1 MATLNQNVI
10 TNLENAY
17 GAPFVNNIKGT
28 LENSLELTSMLN
40 LFVNR
45 NGKFAKLAKG
55 GGADYLART
64 KTIRISLE
72 DKSGDLF
79 YLALAHELGHA
90 TGFNQAAPISEL
102 QVYSGKP
109 TTYKTA
115 ISYANSFATGEAEA
129 IVKEHVVAKEL
140 NLMKTFSEKYDGY
153 IGKMLENNTTH
164 TVMDILND
172 KVKNNKNLP
181 LTKKQ
186 KIEIISNASLN
197 MIPSGQGD
205 AKIRYTYDEKNIA
218 WYISV
223 FTNIQ
228 ADYKEVIGNF
238 LFPIVQDNNGDTALN
253 LHDKSSNIYR
263 IKSLTNRN
271 NKFFSHN
278 REDTDNTNDTL
289 ENKIGL
295 ASEAQKKGQHDVM
308 YGGRGND
315 TITGAAGKEIIL
327 GGDGVDK
334 LYGMGG
340 DDILGGNIGDDHLY
354 GGTGNDTLKGG
365 QGMDTY
371 YFEANDINNPKERDT
386 INDSDNQ
393 GKILISNVDI
403 AKAKWVNK
411 GNGIWQAADQKW
423 QLKQVGSNWEIT
435 GMNGSSLKSTI
446 IVQNATKT
454 VNAFGLTLPKA
465 ATAAPRVAMATEH
478 AFLANSIS
486 AANNL
491 ISAMSAFGV
500 DNMGVA
506 DDLNARS
513 TQYHAPLL
521 AASAI

>member
-1 MATLNQNVI
+1 MT
-10 TNLENAY
+10 T
-17 GAPFVNNIKGT
+17 T
-28 LENSLELTSMLN
+28 
-40 LFVNR
+40 
-45 NGKFAKLAKG
+45 KL
-55 GGADYLART
+55 
-64 KTIRISLE
+64 
-72 DKSGDLF
+72 
-79 YLALAHELGHA
+79 
-90 TGFNQAAPISEL
+90 
-102 QVYSGKP
+102 
-109 TTYKTA
+109 
-115 ISYANSFATGEAEA
+115 
-129 IVKEHVVAKEL
+129 
-140 NLMKTFSEKYDGY
+140 
-153 IGKMLENNTTH
+153 
-164 TVMDILND
+164 
-172 KVKNNKNLP
+172 
-181 LTKKQ
+181 KKQ
-186 KIEIISNASLN
+186 KIAEIAKLNPN
-197 MIPSGQGD
+197 MIPSGQGNVVNP
-205 AKIRYTYDEKNIA
+205 YTYDEKDII
-218 WYISV
+218 WFIST
-223 FTNIQ
+223 FTNINS
-228 ADYKEVIGNF
+228 DYKEV
-238 LFPIVQDNNGDTALN
+238 LN
-253 LHDKSSNIYR
+253 KEFIHFDDETMDLHHKNTNIYH
-263 IKSLTNRN
+263 IKSLANRKN
-271 NKFFSHN
+271 AFFAHN

>member
-1 MATLNQNVI
+1 MATLHQNVI
-10 TNLENAY
+10 KNLEVFY
-17 GAPFVNNIKGT
+17 GNKPVPTQVINTIQ
-28 LENSLELTSMLN
+28 NSLELVSMLN
-40 LFVNR
+40 LFNNR
-45 NGKFAKLAKG
+45 KGTFKWLKQGEGAHYDGSNKLNPIIA
-55 GGADYLART
+55 
-64 KTIRISLE
+64 ISP
-72 DKSGDLF
+72 DDFSGDYF
-79 YLALAHELGHA
+79 YLTLAHELGHA
-90 TGFNQAAPISEL
+90 TGLSQAKYISNAEIKSGIPKTYTHAL
-102 QVYSGKP
+102 TYSDTRRQGE
-109 TTYKTA
+109 
-115 ISYANSFATGEAEA
+115 GEA
-129 IVKEHVVAKEL
+129 IFKEYVVAKEL
-140 NLMKTFSEKYDGY
+140 NMIQTFTNWKGTN
-153 IGKMLENNTTH
+153 ITN
-164 TVMDILND
+164 ILND
-172 KVKNNKNLP
+172 NST
-181 LTKKQ
+181 TKKQ
-186 KIEIISNASLN
+186 KIDAISKFNYY
-197 MIPSGQGD
+197 MKPSGQGSHS
-205 AKIRYTYDEKNIA
+205 IIYTYDEKDIA
-218 WYISV
+218 WFMST
-223 FTNIQ
+223 FTNINT
-228 ADYKEVIGNF
+228 DYKEVMKNDF
-238 LFPIVQDNNGDTALN
+238 LSNRYHVQ
-253 LHDKSSNIYR
+253 SVSNR
-263 IKSLTNRN
+263 
-271 NKFFSHN
+271 HN
-278 REDTDNTNDTL
+278 RFFIHEQTDTNKAHDVFTNSKGLNT
-289 ENKIGL
+289 I
-295 ASEAQKKGQHDVM
+295 AQKNNQHDLM

-403 AKAKWVNK
+403 AKAKWINK

-491 ISAMSAFGV
+491 ISAMSAFGA
-500 DNMGVA
+500 DNMGIA